1 MDSIVSVGALVGMA
15 YFLSGYHK
23 ESVIDPYVSLPLQ
36 STPDVRRWRHDGQQ
50 PKSERVGN
58 LQPSIHWQEVDV
70 LLS

>member
-1 MDSIVSVGALVGMA
+1 MDTAVSVGALVGMA
-15 YFLSGYHK
+15 YLLSGYHK

-50 PKSERVGN
+50 PKTERIGN
-58 LQPSIHWQEVDV
+58 LHPSIDWHEVDV